1 MLSDTQIMMQV
12 WAEQAEEIRRQSLQ
26 FMWWWND
33 YLEANPNVPEKIQ
46 EQVWLV
52 LHEMHKF
59 EHIIDPSRD
68 DFGRLC

>member
-1 MLSDTQIMMQV
+1 
-12 WAEQAEEIRRQSLQ
+12 
-26 FMWWWND
+26 MWWWND

>member
-33 YLEANPNVPEKIQ
+33 YLETNPNVLEKIYNNSLTRF
-46 EQVWLV
+46 VSL
-52 LHEMHKF
+52 
-59 EHIIDPSRD
+59 D
-68 DFGRLC
+68 